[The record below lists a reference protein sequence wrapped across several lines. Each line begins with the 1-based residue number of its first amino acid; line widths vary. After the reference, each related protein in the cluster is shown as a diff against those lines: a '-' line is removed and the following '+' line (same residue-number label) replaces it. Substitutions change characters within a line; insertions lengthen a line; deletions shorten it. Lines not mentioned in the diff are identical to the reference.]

1 MKKNINDTINMWVNI
16 LKPSNVEWVLDNDML
31 YYINKM
37 KNRCS
42 ESVVDVT
49 ARENCYAFFS
59 NPTDVARMESRTF
72 ICSSS
77 CAGYTNNAWNVDEC
91 FKEMISRMRNV
102 MVGRTMYIIP
112 FCLGTIGSKYA
123 KYGIQITD
131 SEYACI
137 NMQIMCRTGQAVMD
151 ATDDCDTFV
160 PCIHTVGECD
170 FQNAKWASSDMKYI
184 CHFTDDSPFVLSY
197 GSGYGGNAILSKKC
211 YALRIASVLG
221 KREGWL
227 AEHCLLLKMTSPPP
241 LKEVK
246 YILASFPSACGKTNL
261 AMITPCKELCEEGW
275 TFETLGD
282 DIVWMHSINGQLYAQ
297 SVENGFFG
305 VAPGTNTHSNPHA
318 IASLS
323 KNCLFTNCATYT
335 NEDGKTDVWW
345 EGLTPE
351 PPVDLAGW
359 RDWRGA
365 LINERPAAEQRS
377 SEAGREWAH
386 PNSRFTTALNNIP
399 NISDEVDD
407 GAGVPIDAII
417 FGGRVRDREPLIRAM
432 RPAADGIYD
441 GLTLGA
447 EATSAAEGKEGLL
460 RYDPMSLRPFM
471 SYGEGDYARHWLATL
486 AQVREAPV
494 FAHVNWFRQRDG
506 RYLWPGYGDNLRP
519 LLWLL
524 DYAAGRVSGRET
536 PVGAVPEEAELDLR
550 GLTLSEADLSELLSV
565 DPKRWEREMH
575 ERTGHLAQFAG
586 LPTEISAAH
595 ERAVHR
601 FGALP

>member
-1 MKKNINDTINMWVNI
+1 MVIKKNLDDSINLWINI
-16 LKPSNVEWVLDNDML
+16 LKPSNVEWVLDSDIH

-77 CAGYTNNAWNVDEC
+77 CVGYTNNAWNVDEC
-91 FKEMISRMRNV
+91 FTEMISHMRNI
-102 MVGRTMYIIP
+102 MVDRTMYIIP

-137 NMQIMCRTGQAVMD
+137 NMQIMCRTGKAVMD
-151 ATDDCDTFV
+151 ATKDFDTFV
-160 PCIHTVGECD
+160 PCIHTVGDCD
-170 FQNAKWASSDMKYI
+170 FQNAKWASSKMKYI
-184 CHFTDDSPFVLSY
+184 CHFTDNSPFVLSY

-227 AEHCLLLKMTSPPP
+227 AEHCLLLKMTSP

-261 AMITPCKELCEEGW
+261 AMITPCKELFEEGW

-282 DIVWMHSINGQLYAQ
+282 DIVWMHSIDGQLYAQ

-323 KNCLFTNCATYT
+323 KNCLFTNCATYV

-345 EGLTPE
+345 EGLTHA
-351 PPVDLAGW
+351 PPSQFTNWKGESNVS
-359 RDWRGA
+359 
-365 LINERPAAEQRS
+365 PA
-377 SEAGREWAH
+377 AH
-386 PNSRFTTALNNIP
+386 PNARYTCPIVNCPVLASNYDAL
-399 NISDEVDD
+399 
-407 GAGVPIDAII
+407 VPIHAII
-417 FGGRVRDREPLIRAM
+417 FGGRRRSCIPLASKARDIYQ
-432 RPAADGIYD
+432 GIFY
-441 GLTLGA
+441 GATLSS
-447 EATSAAEGKEGLL
+447 EETSANSEAKVGNI
-460 RYDPMSLRPFM
+460 RFDPMSMRPFIG
-471 SYGEGDYARHWLATL
+471 YNVCEYFQHWIDFMKKLNVPPQFYL
-486 AQVREAPV
+486 
-494 FAHVNWFRQRDG
+494 VNWFRKDENDNFIWNGFSENSKILKWIFMQQQQEEHTHTADDEQSSAFG
-506 RYLWPGYGDNLRP
+506 EHPSLSDLYLNETNDDDKRKWKQLFSCKPEEIADFKV
-519 LLWLL
+519 
-524 DYAAGRVSGRET
+524 RVTEFFNELEKNS
-536 PVGAVPEEAELDLR
+536 PVGIPDELKKQLDKLC
-550 GLTLSEADLSELLSV
+550 
-565 DPKRWEREMH
+565 
-575 ERTGHLAQFAG
+575 
-586 LPTEISAAH
+586 
-595 ERAVHR
+595 
-601 FGALP
+601 

>member
-1 MKKNINDTINMWVNI
+1 MVIKKNLDDSINLWINI
-16 LKPSNVEWVLDNDML
+16 LKPSNVEWVLDSDIH

-77 CAGYTNNAWNVDEC
+77 CVGYTNNAWNVDEC
-91 FKEMISRMRNV
+91 FTEMISHMRNI

-137 NMQIMCRTGQAVMD
+137 NMQIMCRTGKAVMD
-151 ATDDCDTFV
+151 ATKDFDTFV
-160 PCIHTVGECD
+160 PCIHTVGDCD
-170 FQNAKWASSDMKYI
+170 FQNAKWASSKMKYI
-184 CHFTDDSPFVLSY
+184 CHFTDNSPFVLSY

-227 AEHCLLLKMTSPPP
+227 AEHCLLLKMTSP

-261 AMITPCKELCEEGW
+261 AMIMPCKELFEEGW

-282 DIVWMHSINGQLYAQ
+282 DIVWMHSIDGQLYAQ

-323 KNCLFTNCATYT
+323 KNCLFTNCATYV

-345 EGLTPE
+345 EGLTHA
-351 PPVDLAGW
+351 PPSQFTNWKGESNVS
-359 RDWRGA
+359 
-365 LINERPAAEQRS
+365 PA
-377 SEAGREWAH
+377 AH
-386 PNSRFTTALNNIP
+386 PNARYTCPIVNCPVLASNYDAL
-399 NISDEVDD
+399 
-407 GAGVPIDAII
+407 VPIHAII
-417 FGGRVRDREPLIRAM
+417 FGGRRRSCIPLASKARDIYQ
-432 RPAADGIYD
+432 GIFY
-441 GLTLGA
+441 GATLSS
-447 EATSAAEGKEGLL
+447 EETSANSEAKVGNI
-460 RYDPMSLRPFM
+460 RFDPMSMRPFIG
-471 SYGEGDYARHWLATL
+471 YNVCEYFQHWIDFMKKLNVPPQFYL
-486 AQVREAPV
+486 
-494 FAHVNWFRQRDG
+494 VNWFRKDENDNFIWNGFSENSKILKWIFMQQQQEEHTHTADDEQSSAFG
-506 RYLWPGYGDNLRP
+506 EHPSLSDLYLNETNDDDKRKWKQLFSCKPEEIADFKV
-519 LLWLL
+519 
-524 DYAAGRVSGRET
+524 RVTEFFNELEKNS
-536 PVGAVPEEAELDLR
+536 PVGIPDELKKQLDKLC
-550 GLTLSEADLSELLSV
+550 
-565 DPKRWEREMH
+565 
-575 ERTGHLAQFAG
+575 
-586 LPTEISAAH
+586 
-595 ERAVHR
+595 
-601 FGALP
+601 

>member
-1 MKKNINDTINMWVNI
+1 MVIKKNLDDSINLWINI
-16 LKPSNVEWVLDNDML
+16 LKPSNVEWVLDSDIH

-77 CAGYTNNAWNVDEC
+77 CVGYTNNAWNVDEC
-91 FKEMISRMRNV
+91 FTEMISHMRNI

-137 NMQIMCRTGQAVMD
+137 NMQIMCRTGKAVMD
-151 ATDDCDTFV
+151 ATKDFDTFV
-160 PCIHTVGECD
+160 PCIHTVGDCD
-170 FQNAKWASSDMKYI
+170 FQNAKWASSKMKYI
-184 CHFTDDSPFVLSY
+184 CHFTDNSPFVLSY

-227 AEHCLLLKMTSPPP
+227 AEHCLLLKMTSP

-261 AMITPCKELCEEGW
+261 AMITPCKELFEEGW

-282 DIVWMHSINGQLYAQ
+282 DIVWMHSIDGQLYAQ

-323 KNCLFTNCATYT
+323 KNCLFTNCATYV

-345 EGLTPE
+345 EGLTHA
-351 PPVDLAGW
+351 PPSQFTNWKGESNVS
-359 RDWRGA
+359 
-365 LINERPAAEQRS
+365 PA
-377 SEAGREWAH
+377 AH
-386 PNSRFTTALNNIP
+386 PNARYTCPIVNCPVLASNYDAL
-399 NISDEVDD
+399 
-407 GAGVPIDAII
+407 VPIHAII
-417 FGGRVRDREPLIRAM
+417 FGGRRRSCIPLASKARDIYQ
-432 RPAADGIYD
+432 GIFY
-441 GLTLGA
+441 GATLSS
-447 EATSAAEGKEGLL
+447 EETSANSEAKVGNI
-460 RYDPMSLRPFM
+460 RFDPMSMRPFIG
-471 SYGEGDYARHWLATL
+471 YNVCEYFQHWIDFMKKLNVPPQFYL
-486 AQVREAPV
+486 
-494 FAHVNWFRQRDG
+494 VNWFRKDENDNFIWNGFSENSKILKWIFMQQQQEEHTHTADDEQSSAFG
-506 RYLWPGYGDNLRP
+506 EHPSLSDLYLNETNDDDKRKWKQLFSCKPEEIADFKV
-519 LLWLL
+519 
-524 DYAAGRVSGRET
+524 RVTEFFNELEKNS
-536 PVGAVPEEAELDLR
+536 PVGIPDELKKQLDKLC
-550 GLTLSEADLSELLSV
+550 
-565 DPKRWEREMH
+565 
-575 ERTGHLAQFAG
+575 
-586 LPTEISAAH
+586 
-595 ERAVHR
+595 
-601 FGALP
+601 

>member
-1 MKKNINDTINMWVNI
+1 MVTKKNINDTVSMWVNI

-137 NMQIMCRTGQAVMD
+137 NMQIMCRTGKAVMD
-151 ATDDCDTFV
+151 ATDDYDTFV

-227 AEHCLLLKMTSPPP
+227 AEHCLLLKMTSP

-323 KNCLFTNCATYT
+323 KNCLFTNCATYV

-345 EGLTPE
+345 EGLTRA
-351 PPVDLAGW
+351 PPSQFTNWKGESNVS
-359 RDWRGA
+359 
-365 LINERPAAEQRS
+365 PA
-377 SEAGREWAH
+377 AH
-386 PNSRFTTALNNIP
+386 PNARYTCPIVNCPVIASNYDAL
-399 NISDEVDD
+399 
-407 GAGVPIDAII
+407 VPIHAII
-417 FGGRVRDREPLIRAM
+417 FGGRRRSCIPLASKARDIYQ
-432 RPAADGIYD
+432 GIFY
-441 GLTLGA
+441 GATLSS
-447 EATSAAEGKEGLL
+447 EETSANSEAKLGNI
-460 RYDPMSLRPFM
+460 RFDPMSMRPFIG
-471 SYGEGDYARHWLATL
+471 YNVCEYFQHWIDFMKKLNVPPQFYL
-486 AQVREAPV
+486 
-494 FAHVNWFRQRDG
+494 VNWFRKDEDDKFIWNGFSENSKILKWIFMQKQEQQEQLNEQSSAFGQHPSLSDL
-506 RYLWPGYGDNLRP
+506 YLNETDEDDKRKWKQLFSCKPEEITDFKM
-519 LLWLL
+519 
-524 DYAAGRVSGRET
+524 RVTDFFNELEKNS
-536 PVGAVPEEAELDLR
+536 PVGVPHELKEQLDKLC
-550 GLTLSEADLSELLSV
+550 
-565 DPKRWEREMH
+565 
-575 ERTGHLAQFAG
+575 
-586 LPTEISAAH
+586 
-595 ERAVHR
+595 
-601 FGALP
+601 

>member
-1 MKKNINDTINMWVNI
+1 MVIKKNLDDSINLWINI
-16 LKPSNVEWVLDNDML
+16 LKPSNVEWVLDNNML

-42 ESVVDVT
+42 ESVVDIT

-77 CAGYTNNAWNVDEC
+77 CVGYTNNAWNVDEC
-91 FKEMISRMRNV
+91 FTEMISHMRNI

-137 NMQIMCRTGQAVMD
+137 NMQIMCRTGKAVMD
-151 ATDDCDTFV
+151 ATKDFDTFV

-170 FQNAKWASSDMKYI
+170 FQNEKWASSNMKYI
-184 CHFTDDSPFVLSY
+184 CHFTDNSPFVLSY

-305 VAPGTNTHSNPHA
+305 VDPGTNTHSNPHA

-345 EGLTPE
+345 EGLTRA
-351 PPVDLAGW
+351 PPSQFTNWKGESNVS
-359 RDWRGA
+359 
-365 LINERPAAEQRS
+365 PA
-377 SEAGREWAH
+377 AH
-386 PNSRFTTALNNIP
+386 PNARYTCPIVNCPVIASNYDAL
-399 NISDEVDD
+399 
-407 GAGVPIDAII
+407 VPIHAII
-417 FGGRVRDREPLIRAM
+417 FGGRRRSCIPLASKARDIYQ
-432 RPAADGIYD
+432 GIFY
-441 GLTLGA
+441 GATLSS
-447 EATSAAEGKEGLL
+447 EETSANSEAKLGNI
-460 RYDPMSLRPFM
+460 RFDPMSMRPFIG
-471 SYGEGDYARHWLATL
+471 YNVCEYFQHWIDFMKKLNVPPQFYL
-486 AQVREAPV
+486 
-494 FAHVNWFRQRDG
+494 VNWFRKDEDDKFIWNG
-506 RYLWPGYGDNLRP
+506 F
-519 LLWLL
+519 
-524 DYAAGRVSGRET
+524 
-536 PVGAVPEEAELDLR
+536 
-550 GLTLSEADLSELLSV
+550 SENSKILKWIFLQQQKQEQQQ
-565 DPKRWEREMH
+565 E
-575 ERTGHLAQFAG
+575 QQ
-586 LPTEISAAH
+586 
-595 ERAVHR
+595 
-601 FGALP
+601 